1 MKTNQDLKNA
11 ALEALRGNW
20 APAVVCTII
29 YLLLSIGI
37 SLLQPNIDDPTAA
50 LTGVQKIMM
59 VANVLLLFLVMVP
72 LGIGYYQAFK
82 VLFTDGDNKLTANC
96 FRLSFGNYFK
106 NVAAYLLMCLFIFL
120 WTLLLIIPGIIKALA
135 YSMTPFILKDFPE
148 LSVNQAINLSQKMMK
163 GHKFDYFWLGLSFIG
178 WILLGL
184 LTLGIGYI
192 WLIPYMYTSYA
203 AFYEEVKK
211 EYLENTT
218 L

>member
-50 LTGVQKIMM
+50 LTGAQKIMM

-135 YSMTPFILKDFPE
+135 YSMTPFILQDFPE

>member
-37 SLLQPNIDDPTAA
+37 SLLQPNIDDPTAS

-59 VANVLLLFLVMVP
+59 VAYVLLLFLVMVP
-72 LGIGYYQAFK
+72 LGVGYYQAFK